1 MHTDANTNERKQI
14 QIQLMST
21 KVTRL
26 REKGACDIEAGWESN
41 RKSGIAIWKQFE
53 N

>member
-1 MHTDANTNERKQI
+1 MHTDANTNEIKQI
-14 QIQLMST
+14 QIQQIAT
-21 KVTRL
+21 KVNRS
-26 REKGACDIEAGWESN
+26 RQKRACGIEAGWESN

>member
-21 KVTRL
+21 KVKRM
-26 REKGACDIEAGWESN
+26 REKGVCEIEAGWESN
-41 RKSGIAIWKQFE
+41 RKSRIAIWKQFE

>member
-1 MHTDANTNERKQI
+1 MKENKYKYNNVI
-14 QIQLMST
+14 
-21 KVTRL
+21 KVTRS
-26 REKGACDIEAGWESN
+26 REKGAFEIEAGWESN